1 MHDQQSMSHV
11 RWDCQYVELQEN
23 LQPGQNALDLEQD

>member
-11 RWDCQYVELQEN
+11 RWDCQYVRQQEK
-23 LQPGQNALDLEQD
+23 LQPRENTLDLEQD